1 MMKFRNVLAL
11 VATVAAINASSAAEQ
26 SIVLAS
32 TTSVEASGLLAN
44 ILPQFTAKTGITV
57 NVVAQG
63 TGKALD
69 TARRGDADLL
79 LVHDPEAE
87 QAFMDEGHGST
98 RRQIAW
104 NDFII
109 VGPSADPARVKG
121 GNDSVAA
128 LKAIATSQA
137 PFVSRGDKSG
147 TNAAELRLWKI
158 AGQTPDVLNKEK
170 WYRDIGGGMGQALN
184 AASAMDAYTLSDRG
198 TWLSF
203 GNKGSL
209 VVAIEGDPRLVNRY
223 DVIELN
229 PEKHAGVK
237 LAAAKVFADWL
248 VSLRRAASH
257 RRVSSEW
264 AKAVQPVRR
273 FAEIVRFLFSAELLF
288 FATAGRRSAHDLV
301 RSGSARDLRTRVEPL
316 SLGERVLSRRHL
328 ARTSDVGSQ
337 RHQLLADR
345 AGGGAFDLAVAC
357 DEREAERGQ
366 DGAAAVLAAGL
377 PLDGGMAADAVD
389 LVEPDPRRVCTTC
402 PSRGRRPRSNHWP

>member
-1 MMKFRNVLAL
+1 MKTFRNLLVLT
-11 VATVAAINASSAAEQ
+11 ATLTAMSAGSAAER

-63 TGKALD
+63 TGKAID

-87 QAFMDEGHGST
+87 QQFMDEGHGST
-98 RRQIAW
+98 RRQVAW

-109 VGPSADPARVKG
+109 VGPSADPAHVKG

-147 TNAAELRLWKI
+147 TNAAELRLWKA
-158 AGQTPDVLNKEK
+158 AGLAPDALSKEK
-170 WYRDIGGGMGQALN
+170 WYKDIGGGMGQALN

-203 GNKGSL
+203 NNKGSL
-209 VVAIEGDPRLVNRY
+209 TVAIEGDPRLLNRY

-229 PEKHAGVK
+229 PQKHAGAK
-237 LAAAKVFADWL
+237 LADAKAFADWL
-248 VSLRRAASH
+248 VSPDGQRAIGAYQ
-257 RRVSSEW
+257 VKEE
-264 AKAVQPVRR
+264 K
-273 FAEIVRFLFSAELLF
+273 LFNPSAD
-288 FATAGRRSAHDLV
+288 S
-301 RSGSARDLRTRVEPL
+301 PK
-316 SLGERVLSRRHL
+316 
-328 ARTSDVGSQ
+328 
-337 RHQLLADR
+337 
-345 AGGGAFDLAVAC
+345 
-357 DEREAERGQ
+357 
-366 DGAAAVLAAGL
+366 
-377 PLDGGMAADAVD
+377 
-389 LVEPDPRRVCTTC
+389 
-402 PSRGRRPRSNHWP
+402 

>member
-1 MMKFRNVLAL
+1 MKFRVIVAI
-11 VATVAAINASSAAEQ
+11 VATIAAYNSTCAAGQ

-63 TGKALD
+63 TGKAID

-87 QAFMDEGHGST
+87 QQFMDEGHGSI
-98 RRQIAW
+98 RRQVAW

-109 VGPSADPARVKG
+109 VGPSSDPAHVKG

-147 TNAAELRLWKI
+147 TNAAELRLWKA
-158 AGQTPDVLNKEK
+158 AGLAPDALNKEK

-203 GNKGSL
+203 NNKGSL
-209 VVAIEGDPRLVNRY
+209 TVVIEGDPRLLNRY

-229 PEKHAGVK
+229 PEKHAAAK
-237 LAAAKVFADWL
+237 LAKAKAFADWL
-248 VSLRRAASH
+248 VSPDGQQAIGAYQ
-257 RRVSSEW
+257 VKGE
-264 AKAVQPVRR
+264 K
-273 FAEIVRFLFSAELLF
+273 LFNPSA
-288 FATAGRRSAHDLV
+288 
-301 RSGSARDLRTRVEPL
+301 GSPK
-316 SLGERVLSRRHL
+316 
-328 ARTSDVGSQ
+328 
-337 RHQLLADR
+337 
-345 AGGGAFDLAVAC
+345 
-357 DEREAERGQ
+357 
-366 DGAAAVLAAGL
+366 
-377 PLDGGMAADAVD
+377 
-389 LVEPDPRRVCTTC
+389 
-402 PSRGRRPRSNHWP
+402 